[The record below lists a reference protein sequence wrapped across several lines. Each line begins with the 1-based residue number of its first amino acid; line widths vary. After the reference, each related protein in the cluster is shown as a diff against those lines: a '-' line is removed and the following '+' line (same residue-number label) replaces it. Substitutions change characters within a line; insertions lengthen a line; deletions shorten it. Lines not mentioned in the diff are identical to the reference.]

1 MGIKVNTNALE
12 DLSEE
17 IKNMYTVI
25 EDISVSYR
33 TNNYEI
39 LCDMGTEVEDE
50 LKIEME
56 KISKQIDD
64 CCFLIKKHESFL
76 FNSAQ
81 EYAETENNIVKN
93 GLLVKNDLYFEKKNA
108 DWIGSE
114 NSSQLYSYKEW
125 TDDIISILP
134 VSPIWDKSFELSNFT
149 QLKDINLIID
159 GYNQNIFIPS
169 FSERLKILAGIT
181 AVIASSALISSIGKI
196 TNIIIGKLTG
206 FRDDN
211 LENLNGGTFEGL
223 NTILSSVGSAVQ
235 INYNCTSFKD
245 IGKIITLLLGEIAI
259 AGIGDGGMSI
269 FSISNNKNNT
279 KEKSSSEKEKK
290 SEEEQP
296 VNRVLQTEDNEEK
309 NVHTD
314 LQEEETIYSNNTGT
328 VKNSYESAYES
339 NVIYEQNLISNSDDE
354 REYDKY
360 NSNNLYSG
368 YNLNN
373 NENKKTDYETYKN
386 NKDIEFS
393 IADEQNSNTN
403 KTNRSEAKIGDSSY
417 SSGGISGKGTRVISD
432 GGMGFSIYANS
443 SEEGKKSVKNIEYES
458 AQSGL
463 KSSETWNT
471 YRDSGVAYEKIL
483 LRNAQ
488 RTNTNN
494 GNSNLSSIG
503 LGIAGTGTVG
513 SAVAGVTMMAAGSG
527 TSVAAE
533 TGEIISSAIKCVI
546 GISDFDNLFDFVG
559 KASRC
564 NISWLSEITN
574 ILTV

>member
-93 GLLVKNDLYFEKKNA
+93 GLLVKNDLYFEKKNT
-108 DWIGSE
+108 DWIKIE
-114 NSSQLYSYKEW
+114 NSSQSYSDKEW
-125 TDDIISILP
+125 INDIISILP

-159 GYNQNIFIPS
+159 GYNQNVFTPS
-169 FSERLKILAGIT
+169 FNERLKILAGIT
-181 AVIASSALISSIGKI
+181 AVIASSVLISSIEKI
-196 TNIIIGKLTG
+196 TNTIIGKLTG

-211 LENLNGGTFEGL
+211 SENLSVGTFGGL
-223 NTILSSVGSAVQ
+223 NTILGSIGSAIQ
-235 INYNCTSFKD
+235 INYNYTTFKD
-245 IGKIITLLLGEIAI
+245 TEKIIAVLLGEIA
-259 AGIGDGGMSI
+259 AVGIGGGGI
-269 FSISNNKNNT
+269 PLFSLNDDK
-279 KEKSSSEKEKK
+279 KEDEEKPNSEKEQK

-309 NVHTD
+309 NARTD
-314 LQEEETIYSNNTGT
+314 LQEEETIYTNNTGT
-328 VKNSYESAYES
+328 VKSSDESAYES
-339 NVIYEQNLISNSDDE
+339 NVIYGQNLTDNSGDE
-354 REYDKY
+354 LEYDKH

-373 NENKKTDYETYKN
+373 NESKKTEYETYKN

-393 IADEQNSNTN
+393 IANEHNSNTN
-403 KTNRSEAKIGDSSY
+403 KTTGSEAKIGGSSY
-417 SSGGISGKGTRVISD
+417 SSGGISGKRTRVISD
-432 GGMGFSIYANS
+432 GGMGFSIYASS
-443 SEEGKKSVKNIEYES
+443 SEESEKGVKNIEYES
-458 AQSGL
+458 AQSEM
-463 KSSETWNT
+463 KSSEAWNT
-471 YRDSGVAYEKIL
+471 YRDSVVAYEKIL
-483 LRNAQ
+483 SRNAQ
-488 RTNTNN
+488 RANTNDGN
-494 GNSNLSSIG
+494 GNLSGIG
-503 LGIAGTGTVG
+503 LGVAGTGAVG
-513 SAVAGVTMMAAGSG
+513 SAVAGVGMM
-527 TSVAAE
+527 SVGLGASVTAE
-533 TGEIISSAIKCVI
+533 TGKIISGVMKCVI
-546 GISDFDNLFDFVG
+546 GRSDFNNLFDFVG

-574 ILTV
+574 ILTI